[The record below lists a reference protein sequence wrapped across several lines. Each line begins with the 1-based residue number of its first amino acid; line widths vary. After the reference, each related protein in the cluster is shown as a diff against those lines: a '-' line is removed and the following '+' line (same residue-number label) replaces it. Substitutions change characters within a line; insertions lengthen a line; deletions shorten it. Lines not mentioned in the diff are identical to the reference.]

1 MAAIDF
7 EAIWHTHKRFI
18 LQVAGGA
25 LVFLVLLS
33 WRQSVAAEA
42 ADLTKKNAG
51 EQAELQDDVAGLI
64 NAEGLE
70 KGRAEALEARLE
82 PAVLEALLWRPEP
95 GYTLPKGDKAPNIF
109 YGDAADNAAKAVA
122 DHGARWN
129 ATVPKTAQELGLAT
143 QLEDARVPEG
153 LAQADL
159 VRRAVIRL
167 LDAGVRTVSRVELPD
182 PSYETREKGFLRLT
196 PVRLTFRA
204 RTETLARALAELQVE
219 GSFVE
224 VTGCTVTRSPDKAGA
239 DPLLVELD
247 LRALSIVDEAPTAA
261 TTTAGGGSGA
271 RPTRRGPRRF
281 GRER

>member
-1 MAAIDF
+1 MVAAIDF
-7 EAIWHTHKRFI
+7 EAIWQTHKRFI

-42 ADLTKKNAG
+42 ANLTKKNAG

-82 PAVLEALLWRPEP
+82 PAVLGALLWKPEP
-95 GYTLPKGDKAPNIF
+95 GYTLPKGDKAPNMF
-109 YGDAADNAAKAVA
+109 YGDAADKTAAAVKK
-122 DHGARWN
+122 HGETWN

-159 VRRAVIRL
+159 VRRTVMRL
-167 LDAGVRTVSRVELPD
+167 LDAGVRHVSRVELPD
-182 PSYETREKGFLRLT
+182 PSYESREKGFLRLT

-204 RTETLARALAELQVE
+204 RTETLAKALGELQVE

-224 VTGCTVTRSPDKAGA
+224 ITGCTVTRSPDKAGG
-239 DPLLVELD
+239 DPLTVELE
-247 LRALSIVDEAPTAA
+247 LRALSIVDEAPTAV
-261 TTTAGGGSGA
+261 TTAAGTSGA
-271 RPTRRGPRRF
+271 RTSRRGPRRF

>member
-7 EAIWHTHKRFI
+7 EAIWQTHKRFI

-42 ADLTKKNAG
+42 ATLTKSNAG
-51 EQAELQDDVAGLI
+51 EQAELQDDVAGLL

-70 KGRAEALEARLE
+70 KGRAEALESRLE
-82 PAVLEALLWRPEP
+82 PAVLEALLWRPEA
-95 GYTLPKGDKAPNIF
+95 GYTVPKDDKAPALI
-109 YGDAADNAAKAVA
+109 YLKAASKTAADVSAHANT
-122 DHGARWN
+122 WN
-129 ATVPKTAQELGLAT
+129 ATVPKTAQELGLAS
-143 QLEDARVPEG
+143 QVEPARVPEG

-159 VRRAVIRL
+159 VRRAVMRL
-167 LDAGVRTVSRVELPD
+167 LDAGVRTVSRVDVLE
-182 PSYETREKGFLRLT
+182 PSYETREKGFLRLV

-204 RTETLARALAELQVE
+204 RTETLAKALSELQVE

-224 VTGCTVTRSPDKAGA
+224 ITGCTVTRAPDKAGG
-239 DPLLVELD
+239 DPLTVELD
-247 LRALSIVDEAPTAA
+247 LRALSIVDEAPTTA
-261 TTTAGGGSGA
+261 TTAGGGTGA